1 MLETKI
7 LTKLEQLTY
16 YYEKFSV
23 FLPPSLEH
31 YQKSLKDQ
39 MAIERLFQVSIECMM
54 DISFSLVKLLNLGV
68 PSDED
73 NVFDLLDSKFEN
85 GEKYKEMKGFRNV
98 LVHQY
103 AKINNDLVYKY
114 ATEKIS
120 DIQDF
125 IAEVKKILQNF
136 E

>member
-7 LTKLEQLTY
+7 LTKLERLTY
-16 YYEKFSV
+16 YYEKFSL
-23 FLPPSLEH
+23 FLPTSLAN

-54 DISFSLVKLLNLGV
+54 DISFSLVKLLHLGV

-85 GEKYKEMKGFRNV
+85 VEKYKEMKRFRNV

-103 AKINNDLVYKY
+103 AKINNEIVYKY
-114 ATEKIS
+114 ATGKIS
-120 DIQDF
+120 DIQHF
-125 IAEVKKILQNF
+125 IVEVKKILHNF